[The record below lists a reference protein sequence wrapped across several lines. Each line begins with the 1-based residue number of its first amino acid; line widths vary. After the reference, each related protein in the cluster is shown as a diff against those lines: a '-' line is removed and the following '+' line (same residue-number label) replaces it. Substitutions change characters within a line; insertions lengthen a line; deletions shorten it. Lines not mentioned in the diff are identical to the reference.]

1 MLYAF
6 GRCKV
11 IESLFTK
18 LYFLSSHSF
27 PVRLRRRG
35 NYAIRSTNH
44 HRFVDYSSEPN
55 SLLRCRKTIRRREFH
70 FCNNTTDTYFLSIKL
85 SRLIMQIIPP
95 NRLVSF
101 RLGGSEDYSEKGV
114 CGEGNLYLRSCICIF
129 LTRSSNFSVD
139 KLFRLSPSAI
149 MGKESGVNFTGQQI
163 FTGFTCIR
171 LRASRNLTSSICSV
185 ITS

>member
-1 MLYAF
+1 MKIIPPNRIVSSDVGRLF
-6 GRCKV
+6 GEVK
-11 IESLFTK
+11 SLFTK

-35 NYAIRSTNH
+35 NYAFRSTNH

-95 NRLVSF
+95 NRIVSSVVG
-101 RLGGSEDYSEKGV
+101 RLF
-114 CGEGNLYLRSCICIF
+114 GEGSMRRRESLFTKLYLHLLNPIF
-129 LTRSSNFSVD
+129 QF
-139 KLFRLSPSAI
+139 LS
-149 MGKESGVNFTGQQI
+149 
-163 FTGFTCIR
+163 
-171 LRASRNLTSSICSV
+171 
-185 ITS
+185 